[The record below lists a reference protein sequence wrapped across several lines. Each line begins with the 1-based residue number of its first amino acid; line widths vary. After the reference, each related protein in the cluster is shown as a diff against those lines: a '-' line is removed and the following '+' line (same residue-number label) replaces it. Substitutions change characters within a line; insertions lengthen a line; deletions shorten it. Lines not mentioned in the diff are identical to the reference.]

1 MRPLR
6 TLGMMLLS
14 LTLGGAAAAQNNGSR
29 SQTLQ
34 PGDRQQTSQRGA
46 AWLQNQVRKE
56 LVMLPFLSVFDHLQF
71 KIDGDKVTL
80 LGEVSRPSLKSDA
93 ENVVKKIE
101 GVATVDNRIEVLPN
115 SPSDDR
121 LRVALYRSIFGDSA
135 LYRYAMQV
143 VPPIQIIVNNG
154 RVTLEGVV
162 DNAGDKNF
170 AYIRANSVPG
180 VFSVTNNLQVEKE
193 SR

>member
-14 LTLGGAAAAQNNGSR
+14 LTLGAAAAAQNNGSR
-29 SQTLQ
+29 SQMLQ

-46 AWLQNQVRKE
+46 EWLQNQVRKE

-80 LGEVSRPSLKSDA
+80 FGQVSRPSLKSDA

-101 GVATVDNRIEVLPN
+101 GVSMVDNRIEVLPN